1 LHINITV
8 PASVLDEINIHVD
21 PPVGHIRLHV
31 EDDWLVVKALASTI
45 KFRPRVE
52 SDQIV
57 LQDPEVKGLL
67 WPVRSKIIKSLE
79 ESVKKIVLPNAS
91 MSINEKEIQ
100 VSLGVDLEI
109 PPFLRKLIDK
119 SPSE

>member
-1 LHINITV
+1 MHINITI

-21 PPVGHIRLHV
+21 RPVGQIRLHV

-45 KFRPRVE
+45 KFRPCVE

-67 WPVRSKIIKSLE
+67 WPARSKVIKSLE

-100 VSLGVDLEI
+100 ISLGIDLEI

>member
-1 LHINITV
+1 LNININI
-8 PASVLDEINIHVD
+8 PAAVLDAVNIHVD
-21 PPVGHIRLHV
+21 PPVGRIHLHI
-31 EDDWLVVKALASTI
+31 EDDWLVVKVLASTI

-52 SDQIV
+52 SDQMV

-79 ESVKKIVLPNAS
+79 ENAKKIVLPNGS
-91 MSINEKEIQ
+91 MSINEKEIHI
-100 VSLGVDLEI
+100 SLGVDLEI

-119 SPSE
+119 SPPE

>member
-1 LHINITV
+1 LRINITI

-21 PPVGHIRLHV
+21 RPVGQIRLHI

-52 SDQIV
+52 NDQIV

-67 WPVRSKIIKSLE
+67 WPARSKVIKSLE

-100 VSLGVDLEI
+100 ISLGIDLEI

-119 SPSE
+119 SPPE

>member
-1 LHINITV
+1 LRINITI
-8 PASVLDEINIHVD
+8 PASVLDEINIHID
-21 PPVGHIRLHV
+21 RPVGQIRLHI

-52 SDQIV
+52 NDQIV

-67 WPVRSKIIKSLE
+67 WPARSKVIKSLE

-100 VSLGVDLEI
+100 ISLGIDLEI

-119 SPSE
+119 SPPE

>member
-1 LHINITV
+1 MRINITI

-21 PPVGHIRLHV
+21 RPVGQIRLHI

-52 SDQIV
+52 NDQIV

-67 WPVRSKIIKSLE
+67 WPARSKVIKSLE

-100 VSLGVDLEI
+100 ISLGIDLEI

-119 SPSE
+119 SPPE